1 MEPILKI
8 KGVSAAYGSI
18 KALSDI
24 TMHINQ
30 GECVAIIGANGA
42 GKSTLMKVI
51 SGLLP
56 VTAGTVTYDGQDI
69 TKWSTNRIVAA
80 GIAQVPE
87 GRQVFSELSV
97 LDNLKMGAYQRKDN
111 YQPEIDDA
119 FRTFP
124 ILEKRKN
131 QMAGSLSGGEQQMLA
146 MSRALMS
153 KPKLLLLDE
162 PSMGLSPLMVGT
174 VFDTVERLHKSGL
187 SILLV
192 EQNAQMALR
201 VADRLYVISTGR
213 MELEGTAK
221 ELQEDPR
228 VREIYLGV

>member
-1 MEPILKI
+1 MENILQI
-8 KGVSAAYGSI
+8 ENLSASYGSI
-18 KALSDI
+18 QALDHVSLHVE
-24 TMHINQ
+24 T

-56 VTAGTVTYDGQDI
+56 ATTGSIVYRGDNI
-69 TKWSTNRIVAA
+69 TKWPTHRIVSA
-80 GIAQVPE
+80 GIAQIPE
-87 GRQVFSELSV
+87 GRQVFPELSV
-97 LDNLKMGAYQRKDN
+97 LDNLRMGAYQRKDN
-111 YQPEIDDA
+111 YQAEIDDA

-124 ILEKRKN
+124 ILEKRMN

-162 PSMGLSPLMVGT
+162 PSMGLSPLLVET
-174 VFDTVERLHKSGL
+174 VFDTVKKLHRSGL

-192 EQNAQMALR
+192 EQNAHMALS
-201 VADRLYVISTGR
+201 VADRLYVLATGR
-213 MELEGTAK
+213 IELEGPADV
-221 ELQEDPR
+221 LQKDPR
-228 VREIYLGV
+228 VREIYLGI